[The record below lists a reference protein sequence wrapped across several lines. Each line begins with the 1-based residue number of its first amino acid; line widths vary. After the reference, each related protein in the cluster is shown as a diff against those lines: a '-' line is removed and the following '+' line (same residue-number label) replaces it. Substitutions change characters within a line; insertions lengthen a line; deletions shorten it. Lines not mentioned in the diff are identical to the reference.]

1 MKVNSAEHRPAVRS
15 SQDDVSVPGIPLA
28 VGVTL
33 ERLSAHT
40 VDELGR
46 EAFVRSNLLEVLR
59 KLAQLKRL
67 AVYFDVHAKLWQPG
81 KAWPELKAAE
91 WDALFLPGVAAAAEA
106 LEGGQADGGQSAAGT
121 EAVSTSPDE
130 GEDGAPVRTYVLQ
143 PVDGSLRYLRR
154 GRQARTEESQAVQE
168 VDLQLRVISVHF
180 SRAPTS
186 TALQTLTTLLLYC
199 FVTLLFVRRA
209 SQIPTYS
216 CTHQLIDNAVWHP
229 HQATQHDRVSPAW
242 MK

>member
-1 MKVNSAEHRPAVRS
+1 M
-15 SQDDVSVPGIPLA
+15 SVPGTPLA

-59 KLAQLKRL
+59 KVAQLKRL
-67 AVYFDVHAKLWQPG
+67 SVYFDVHARLWQPG
-81 KAWPELKAAE
+81 KLWPELKPAE
-91 WDALFLPGVAAAAEA
+91 WDELFLPGVALPADM
-106 LEGGQADGGQSAAGT
+106 LEGGQADGAEPGPSPPDAEAGD
-121 EAVSTSPDE
+121 SLL
-130 GEDGAPVRTYVLQ
+130 RTYVLQ

-180 SRAPTS
+180 SRAPAYCWS
-186 TALQTLTTLLLYC
+186 RELPVDRILSWILYHP
-199 FVTLLFVRRA
+199 A
-209 SQIPTYS
+209 ITY
-216 CTHQLIDNAVWHP
+216 LP
-229 HQATQHDRVSPAW
+229 F
-242 MK
+242 

>member
-1 MKVNSAEHRPAVRS
+1 MS
-15 SQDDVSVPGIPLA
+15 SQDDVSVPGVPLA

-67 AVYFDVHAKLWQPG
+67 AVYFDVRAQLWQPG
-81 KAWPELKAAE
+81 KAWPELKPAE
-91 WDALFLPGVAAAAEA
+91 WDSLFLPGVAATAEA
-106 LEGGQADGGQSAAGT
+106 LEGGKADGRQLAAGT
-121 EAVSTSPDE
+121 EAMASPPEE
-130 GEDGAPVRTYVLQ
+130 GGDGAPVRTYVLQ

-168 VDLQLRVISVHF
+168 VDLQLRVISIHF
-180 SRAPTS
+180 SRASIAKAPWVPATLHLS
-186 TALQTLTTLLLYC
+186 CLVALMHDAMASLK
-199 FVTLLFVRRA
+199 VHKPDLFDA
-209 SQIPTYS
+209 
-216 CTHQLIDNAVWHP
+216 H
-229 HQATQHDRVSPAW
+229 
-242 MK
+242 